1 MPRRGLNEFSSMIS
15 IHFAPLQGYTEAPYR
30 NFHASSFGG
39 VDVYYTPFV
48 RIEKGEFRRKE
59 LRDIDP
65 GNNTVPRV
73 IPQLIASSPDEMNRI
88 TDLFIEQGYREV
100 DINMGCPFP
109 LIANKH
115 KGSGILPYPDEVKA
129 LLETIYQYPDIRF
142 SIKMRL
148 GWEYKEESMR
158 LLSYL
163 NELPLS
169 HITLHPRIG
178 KQQYKGAVDM
188 DSFTAYY
195 ERCKHPIIYNG
206 DIETVE
212 DIQRITSFYPN
223 LSGIMIGRGL
233 LSNPALALEFKE
245 GRVISPEERRKRIQE
260 LHEGVFSYYK
270 KQIEGG
276 DAQLLN
282 KMKTFWEY
290 IYPEVDK
297 KLKKRILKSSRLSA
311 YEQSV
316 QELLFL

>member
-1 MPRRGLNEFSSMIS
+1 MIP

-39 VDVYYTPFV
+39 VDAYYTPFV

-65 GNNTVPRV
+65 GNNTVPRL
-73 IPQLIASSPDEMNRI
+73 IPQLIASTPDEMKRI
-88 TDLFIEQGYREV
+88 AGLFIEQGYREV

-109 LIANKH
+109 LIAHRH
-115 KGSGILPYPDEVKA
+115 KGSGILPYPDEVKMV
-129 LLETIYQYPDIRF
+129 LETMHQYPGIRF

-148 GWEYKEESMR
+148 GWESKEESMR
-158 LLSYL
+158 LLPLL
-163 NELPLS
+163 NDLPLS

-178 KQQYKGAVDM
+178 KQQYKGSVDM
-188 DSFTAYY
+188 DGFTAFY
-195 ERCKHPIIYNG
+195 EQCKHPVIYNG
-206 DIETVE
+206 DIETLE
-212 DIQRITSFYPN
+212 DLRRITSFYPN
-223 LSGIMIGRGL
+223 LSGVMVGRGL
-233 LSNPALALEFKE
+233 LANPALALEFKE
-245 GRVISPEERRKRIQE
+245 ERVISLEEKRRRIQE
-260 LHEGVFSYYK
+260 LHEGVFNYYK

-290 IYPEVDK
+290 LWPDADK
-297 KLKKRILKSSRLSA
+297 KLKKSIQKSSRLSA

-316 QELLFL
+316 QELW

>member
-1 MPRRGLNEFSSMIS
+1 MPQRSLLNMIKIP

-39 VDVYYTPFV
+39 VDAYYTPFV

-59 LRDIDP
+59 LREIDP
-65 GNNTVPRV
+65 QNNTVPRL
-73 IPQLIASSPDEMNRI
+73 IPQLISSIPDEMKRI
-88 TDLFIEQGYREV
+88 TDLFIEQGYREI

-109 LIANKH
+109 LIANRH
-115 KGSGILPYPDEVKA
+115 KGSGILPYPDDVKT
-129 LLETIYQYPDIRF
+129 LLEIIYQYPDIRF

-148 GWEYKEESMR
+148 GWESKEEGMR
-158 LLSYL
+158 LLPFL

-178 KQQYKGAVDM
+178 RQQYKGTVDM
-188 DSFTAYY
+188 DGFTAFY
-195 ERCKHPIIYNG
+195 EYCKHPIIYNG

-212 DIQRITSFYPN
+212 DLQRITSFYPN
-223 LSGIMIGRGL
+223 LSGIMMGRGL
-233 LSNPALALEFKE
+233 LANPALALEFKE
-245 GRVISPEERRKRIQE
+245 GRVISSEEKRKRIQE

-290 IYPEVDK
+290 LCPEVDK
-297 KLKKRILKSSRLSA
+297 KLKKAIQKSSRLSA
-311 YEQSV
+311 YEQV
-316 QELLFL
+316 VDKIMN